1 VAGCTSDYTTLTPD
15 ALSPHFA
22 PTLLGGLMPEDKENW
37 TLLQALFDMAEMA
50 PPEDRERVLAEH
62 CADPEMRR
70 RVLTIVQGAGHLD
83 ESADAPENLPFSGRI
98 GPYTLLRLLG
108 TGGIG
113 SVYLA
118 ERILGGVPQR
128 VALKVLSPH
137 AAGPSFVERFH
148 REQHILASLD
158 HKNILRMLDAGMS
171 GTGYPYLV
179 MDYVQGL
186 HLDEYC
192 DARHLGIRERIEL
205 FLQICDAVAYA
216 HRNLIVHLD
225 LKPSNIL
232 VNEEGVVKLLDFGT
246 SKLIHPDS
254 MLTTTV
260 LATPAYASPEQ
271 LRNEP
276 VTTSCDI
283 YSLGAILVDLL
294 AGRPAT
300 VQSSAAAMFERAMNE
315 TEPLPLNLTVTAKA
329 AEERGIPENKLR
341 QLLSGDLQT
350 ITAKCL
356 RPRPKDRYGSV
367 DALSE
372 DLRRY
377 LAGRSVLARPQTIK
391 YRVGKF
397 VRRNRGA
404 VAVSGLIALALA
416 VSLGY
421 AGWRQHQALLE
432 GRRAMRMQTFLY
444 RLFYLANA
452 NYMGKPTVSVPDF
465 LELGVKILPHYI
477 TDPGDLRA
485 AQMSLAESMFEN
497 GDMKNAQKV
506 FTQIIAS
513 AKASGDVENE
523 AEAEATSGAIAYEE
537 GDAKSGEALT
547 EHALELSRR
556 RGMSPAVRVWSA
568 VYYAIYRD
576 EMGYRS
582 DENLRLLEF
591 AAKESRAGNLPKH
604 EIADVLYNL
613 GLDLEWRGRLDE
625 AEPIFN
631 QALQMYLKDPL
642 AVCDQSAV
650 YSRLGILQDARGFV
664 HQSLSL
670 YQRAYDGYKTCSGPD
685 SLGVLQQQA
694 NIAGALI
701 KLNRAQE
708 AVPMLENTL
717 PAWRK
722 ILGSGPKLSDPLCLL
737 SQGYLELGRYPE
749 AEKAAK
755 EAVDIQEG
763 RIAPEDRR
771 IGTSHLMWAR
781 ALAGQGRYQEALPH
795 AEIADAL
802 LAKNAESVSAK
813 QAASEAHQV
822 LTGVQFKL
830 GNESVQGASS
840 SQKDN

>member
-1 VAGCTSDYTTLTPD
+1 ML
-15 ALSPHFA
+15 
-22 PTLLGGLMPEDKENW
+22 EDKENW

-83 ESADAPENLPFSGRI
+83 EVADAPENLPFAGRI

-118 ERILGGVPQR
+118 ERILGGAPHR

-158 HKNILRMLDAGMS
+158 HNNILRMLDAGMS
-171 GTGYPYLV
+171 STGYPYLV

-192 DARHLGIRERIEL
+192 DTQHLGIRERIKL

-232 VNEEGVVKLLDFGT
+232 VNEAGVVKLLDFGT
-246 SKLIHPDS
+246 SKLIQPDS
-254 MLTTTV
+254 LLTTTV

-283 YSLGAILVDLL
+283 YSLGAILVHLL
-294 AGRPAT
+294 AGRRAT
-300 VQSSAAAMFERAMNE
+300 SQSSAAAMFERAMNE
-315 TEPLPLNLTVTAKA
+315 TESVPLPLTVTAKA
-329 AEERGIPENKLR
+329 AEERGVPESKLR

-356 RPRPKDRYGSV
+356 RPRPKDRYVSV

-377 LAGRSVLARPQTIK
+377 LAGRAVLARPQTVV
-391 YRVGKF
+391 YRLGRF
-397 VRRNRGA
+397 VRRNRGG
-404 VAVSGLIALALA
+404 VAVSGLITLAL
-416 VSLGY
+416 VTSLGY
-421 AGWRQHQALLE
+421 AGWRQHQALQE
-432 GRRAMRMQTFLY
+432 GRRALRMQTFLY

-452 NYMGKPTVSVPDF
+452 NYMGKPTVSVPEF
-465 LELGVKILPHYI
+465 LELGVKLLPEYI
-477 TDPGDLRA
+477 KDPADLRA

-497 GDMKNAQKV
+497 GDLNNAQKV
-506 FTQIIAS
+506 FTQIIVS
-513 AKASGDVENE
+513 AKAAGDVESE
-523 AEAEATSGAIAYEE
+523 AEAEATSGGIAYMQ
-537 GDAKSGEALT
+537 GDAKLGEALT
-547 EHALELSRR
+547 AHAMELSRR
-556 RGMSPAVRVWSA
+556 SGMSPSVRVWSA
-568 VYYAIYRD
+568 VYYAINRD
-576 EMGYRS
+576 EMGFRS
-582 DENLRLLEF
+582 DENLRLLEV
-591 AAKESRAGNLPKH
+591 AAKESRDHNLPSH

-613 GLDLEWRGRLDE
+613 GTDLEWRGRLDE

-650 YSRLGILQDARGFV
+650 YSRLGSLQDARGFV
-664 HQSLSL
+664 RESLSL

-685 SLGVLQQQA
+685 SLGMLEQQA
-694 NIAGALI
+694 HIADALI
-701 KLNRAQE
+701 KLDRAQE
-708 AVPMLENTL
+708 AVPMLEKTL

-722 ILGSGPKLSDPLCLL
+722 IVGSGPQLSEPLCLL
-737 SQGYLELGRYPE
+737 SQGYIELGRYPE
-749 AEKAAK
+749 AERAAS
-755 EAVDIQEG
+755 EAVNIEGG
-763 RIAPEDRR
+763 RIAPTDSRF
-771 IGTSHLMWAR
+771 GASHLMWAR
-781 ALAGQGRYQEALPH
+781 ALVGQGRYQEALPH
-795 AEIADAL
+795 AQIADTL
-802 LAKNAESVSAK
+802 LTKNADSVSAK

-822 LTGVQFKL
+822 LTDVQFKL
-830 GNESVQGASS
+830 AMKSLQGEVA
-840 SQKDN
+840 SQKNN